1 MSKAQFNGQRE
12 GEELEFVFRRHI
24 LVTFKNF
31 VFLIVMAGV
40 GFIPL
45 VVWPENSNITF
56 WIFLVCVIVGVMKIL
71 YGYMLWHFSVYIVTN
86 QRIRQVKQSGLFKR
100 TVVDLGL
107 NKIQTVSYNIPGIFG
122 GMFGYGTLLIQ
133 TQVGDMMIKTV
144 SRPEEIYNKL
154 QNVIGE

>member
-1 MSKAQFNGQRE
+1 M
-12 GEELEFVFRRHI
+12 
-24 LVTFKNF
+24 
-31 VFLIVMAGV
+31 
-40 GFIPL
+40 
-45 VVWPENSNITF
+45 TF
-56 WIFLVCVIVGVMKIL
+56 WIFLGCVIIGVIKIL

-144 SRPEEIYNKL
+144 SHPEEIYNKL

>member
-1 MSKAQFNGQRE
+1 MSKAQFDGQRE

-24 LVTFKNF
+24 LVTFRNF
-31 VFLIVMAGV
+31 VFLIVMAGL

-45 VVWPENSNITF
+45 VVWPENSNMTF
-56 WIFLVCVIVGVMKIL
+56 WIFLGCVIIGVIKIL

-144 SRPEEIYNKL
+144 SHPEEIYNKL
-154 QNVIGE
+154 QNIIGE

>member
-1 MSKAQFNGQRE
+1 MVICCGISRFILLQTK
-12 GEELEFVFRRHI
+12 ELDR
-24 LVTFKNF
+24 LN
-31 VFLIVMAGV
+31 
-40 GFIPL
+40 
-45 VVWPENSNITF
+45 
-56 WIFLVCVIVGVMKIL
+56 
-71 YGYMLWHFSVYIVTN
+71 
-86 QRIRQVKQSGLFKR
+86 SGLFKR

>member
-1 MSKAQFNGQRE
+1 MSKAQFDGQRE

-24 LVTFKNF
+24 LVTFRNF
-31 VFLIVMAGV
+31 VFLIVMAGL

-45 VVWPENSNITF
+45 VVWPENSNMTF
-56 WIFLVCVIVGVMKIL
+56 WIFLGCVIIGVIKIL

-144 SRPEEIYNKL
+144 SHPEEIYNKL